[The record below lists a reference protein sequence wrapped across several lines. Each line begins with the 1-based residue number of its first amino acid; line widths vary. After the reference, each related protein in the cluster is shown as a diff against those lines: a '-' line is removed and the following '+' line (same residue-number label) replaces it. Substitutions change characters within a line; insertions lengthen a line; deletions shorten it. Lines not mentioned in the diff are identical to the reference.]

1 MRRQSRALRQGETSN
16 PVRLKLESVPM
27 FIENSPSFLRLP
39 QVRERTGYSR
49 ATIYNLMAQG
59 KFPRAVALGSRAVAW
74 LDSEIT
80 EWINNRVSASRGQEQ
95 S

>member
-1 MRRQSRALRQGETSN
+1 MSSIASDF
-16 PVRLKLESVPM
+16 PSV
-27 FIENSPSFLRLP
+27 SRLP
-39 QVRERTGYSR
+39 AVKARTALSR
-49 ATIYNLMAQG
+49 ATIYNMMAQG
-59 KFPRAVALGSRAVAW
+59 KFPRAVALGPRAVAW